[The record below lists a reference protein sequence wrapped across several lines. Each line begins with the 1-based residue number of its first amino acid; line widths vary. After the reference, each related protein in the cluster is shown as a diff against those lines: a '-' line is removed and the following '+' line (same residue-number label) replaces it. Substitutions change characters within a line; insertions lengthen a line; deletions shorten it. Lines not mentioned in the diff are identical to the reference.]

1 MKKESIREK
10 SINTEIHS
18 VIENQKKEMIENILL
33 TDEIDAV
40 WEDINRKHI
49 YLLSRVATNKFQTK

>member
-10 SINTEIHS
+10 NINAETQP
-18 VIENQKKEMIENILL
+18 VIETNKNRASQDIPWS
-33 TDEIDAV
+33 DEADAV

>member
-10 SINTEIHS
+10 NINAEVQPIND
-18 VIENQKKEMIENILL
+18 IQK
-33 TDEIDAV
+33 TDKGQNTPFSEEAEAV